1 MVLPTD
7 WIIKTNHLLRVF
19 RLKDFLQAMRFVNKI
34 ANLAEKHRHHPDIEI
49 FGYNQVRIR
58 LTTHDQN
65 NQVTKQDLRL
75 ATEINKLYTK
85 YRQSDKISAK
95 HI

>member
-7 WIIKTNHLLRVF
+7 WTIKTNHLLRVF
-19 RLKDFLQAMRFVNKI
+19 RLKDFLQAVHFVNKI
-34 ANLAEKHRHHPDIEI
+34 VDLAEKHRHHPDIEI